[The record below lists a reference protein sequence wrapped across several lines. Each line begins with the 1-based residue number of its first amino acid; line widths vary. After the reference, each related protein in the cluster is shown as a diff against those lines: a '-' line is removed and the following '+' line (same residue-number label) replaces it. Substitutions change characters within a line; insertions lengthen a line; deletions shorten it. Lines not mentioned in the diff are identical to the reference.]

1 MLRLR
6 VYVWR
11 HIAWQFVLNVAAL
24 STVARRS
31 IKELGDGLEKTKP
44 STHVALKRE
53 DGTACK
59 DAEENAERF
68 NKHFLELYGRK
79 E

>member
-1 MLRLR
+1 M
-6 VYVWR
+6 
-11 HIAWQFVLNVAAL
+11 
-24 STVARRS
+24 ARRS

-44 STHVALKRE
+44 STHVPLKRE

-68 NKHFLELYGRK
+68 KKHFLELYGRK